1 MWIYFDMMF
10 VILQLKDRLKWIVE
24 DNEIPNMN
32 DKKAKIGEQSSI
44 IGNLD
49 TVVLKPMQIR
59 SFLIEVQ
66 S

>member
-1 MWIYFDMMF
+1 M
-10 VILQLKDRLKWIVE
+10 E

-32 DKKAKIGEQSSI
+32 DNKSKIGEQSPT

>member
-1 MWIYFDMMF
+1 M
-10 VILQLKDRLKWIVE
+10 E

>member
-1 MWIYFDMMF
+1 M
-10 VILQLKDRLKWIVE
+10 E

-32 DKKAKIGEQSSI
+32 DIKAKIVEQSST

>member
-1 MWIYFDMMF
+1 M
-10 VILQLKDRLKWIVE
+10 E

-32 DKKAKIGEQSSI
+32 DNKAEVGEQLPK

-49 TVVLKPMQIR
+49 AVVLKPMQIR

>member
-1 MWIYFDMMF
+1 M
-10 VILQLKDRLKWIVE
+10 E

-32 DKKAKIGEQSSI
+32 DNKAEVGEQSTK